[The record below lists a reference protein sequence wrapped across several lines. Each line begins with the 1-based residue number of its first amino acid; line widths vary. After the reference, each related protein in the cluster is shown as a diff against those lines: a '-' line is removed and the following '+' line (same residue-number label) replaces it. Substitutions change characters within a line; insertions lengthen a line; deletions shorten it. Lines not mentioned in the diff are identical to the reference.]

1 MNLSR
6 SHNCGSGLFFLR
18 YDVSVNVYSTERRE
32 SVDKNPE
39 NWPGTGRDNKGR
51 FVKGSSGNAGGRPK
65 KSIVLDRLAKEALPE
80 LEAIAKDPAT
90 PVKVRSDIWRFFYEQ
105 KHGKAPQAID
115 LEGKMENTGT
125 QVVKFE
131 GVLDEWSQ

>member
-1 MNLSR
+1 M
-6 SHNCGSGLFFLR
+6 
-18 YDVSVNVYSTERRE
+18 
-32 SVDKNPE
+32 DKNPE

-65 KSIVLDRLAKEALPE
+65 KPIVLDRLAKEALPE

-125 QVVKFE
+125 Q
-131 GVLDEWSQ
+131 GRQAQGRHALYALRRTEWSAAAPDDAGAAEQPHYPAAL